1 MNNERMG
8 FLYKLYCLGWRNGS
22 LNCLPTLQ
30 HRLFSI
36 FLYYRQGFA
45 EGTGWRQNQR
55 QEGCKKQ

>member
-30 HRLFSI
+30 HRLFGI

-45 EGTGWRQNQR
+45 EGTG
-55 QEGCKKQ
+55 